1 MQTSLQYNHLL
12 IKNNRLNLFRW
23 FHIVPLGFSSVSRES
38 VDYKILRK
46 IQQEEKSSPLLTK
59 IDDHLFED
67 ASSYHSFLID
77 RMKKEEKP
85 SRQLI
90 ISDQIQNVEKIIR
103 NIYEIREKKI
113 ILAAIAK
120 ARGASP
126 NERHFLPFEKNMFST
141 VYSLLLKN
149 RDQLFDQKD
158 LENKKE
164 QKRNVNEK
172 QDMGKKP
179 NLTDKEDSAKEEVN
193 VVRILETIPTF
204 VGTDTKEYHL
214 QRHDIV
220 SLPPALASMLISK
233 KVAEP
238 VLMKK

>member
-1 MQTSLQYNHLL
+1 M
-12 IKNNRLNLFRW
+12 LNLFRW
-23 FHIVPLGFSSVSRES
+23 FPIVPLGFSLVSMES

-67 ASSYHSFLID
+67 ASSYHALLID

-90 ISDQIQNVEKIIR
+90 ISEQIQNVEKIIR

-126 NERHFLPFEKNMFST
+126 NEKHFLTIEKNMFST

-149 RDQLFDQKD
+149 RDQLLDTKD
-158 LENKKE
+158 VENKKE
-164 QKRNVNEK
+164 QEHKVNEK

-179 NLTDKEDSAKEEVN
+179 NLIDEKEHTTKEVKI
-193 VVRILETIPTF
+193 VRILETIPTF
-204 VGTDTKEYHL
+204 VGTDTKEYNL
-214 QRHDIV
+214 QKHDIV
-220 SLPPALASMLISK
+220 SLPPPLASMLISK

-238 VLMKK
+238 VLMKN